1 MEYVK
6 MNLILRMS
14 LYLLCLSLLS
24 ACGSTPKEVDRDGL
38 RQRADEET
46 SQVR

>member
-1 MEYVK
+1 MFSIK
-6 MNLILRMS
+6 LTHIRLIAAIS
-14 LYLLCLSLLS
+14 LIASFLI
-24 ACGSTPKEVDRDGL
+24 ACGGTPKEVDHDGL

>member
-1 MEYVK
+1 
-6 MNLILRMS
+6 MNFLLRIS
-14 LYLLCLSLLS
+14 IYLLFLSLLI

-46 SQVR
+46 SQVK

>member
-1 MEYVK
+1 MFSIK
-6 MNLILRMS
+6 LTHIRLIAAIS
-14 LYLLCLSLLS
+14 LIATLLV
-24 ACGSTPKEVDRDGL
+24 ACGGTPKEVDHDGL

>member
-1 MEYVK
+1 ML
-6 MNLILRMS
+6 NLINKFII
-14 LYLLCLSLLS
+14 LSLIFSFTL
-24 ACGSTPKEVDRDGL
+24 ACGSTPKKDVDRDGL

>member
-1 MEYVK
+1 
-6 MNLILRMS
+6 MNFLLRIS
-14 LYLLCLSLLS
+14 IYLLFLSLLS

-46 SQVR
+46 SQVK